1 MTKKEMME
9 KMKSEY
15 ERVRKEAVAEVEK
28 RVKSEMAVVVNKLK
42 KEADE
47 KLKLLVED
55 GMKDLVKQNAQL
67 RRRNIELKREW
78 ETEKI
83 RACVKECF
91 MNKAVKEKEE
101 AERQVMELQPKLTNQ
116 GILNLFYPH
125 FG

>member
-1 MTKKEMME
+1 MT
-9 KMKSEY
+9 SEY
-15 ERVRKEAVAEVEK
+15 ERMRKEAVAEVEK

-55 GMKDLVKQNAQL
+55 GMKDLVKQNAEL

-83 RACVKECF
+83 QACVKE
-91 MNKAVKEKEE
+91 
-101 AERQVMELQPKLTNQ
+101 
-116 GILNLFYPH
+116 
-125 FG
+125 